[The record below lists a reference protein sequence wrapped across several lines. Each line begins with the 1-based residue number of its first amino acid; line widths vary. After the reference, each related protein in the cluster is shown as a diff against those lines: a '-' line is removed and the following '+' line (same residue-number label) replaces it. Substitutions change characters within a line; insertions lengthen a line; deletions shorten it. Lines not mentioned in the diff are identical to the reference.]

1 MERIPFLSREDCV
14 IDIFFFH
21 QWRNGQELK
30 ACISLSVLSLQE
42 DGELHRLKKKWWHDR
57 SECGQDK
64 AKVNGLKS
72 AVQHLQRFPL
82 YFFTLT
88 TTTSTAAKVAS
99 H

>member
-1 MERIPFLSREDCV
+1 M
-14 IDIFFFH
+14 
-21 QWRNGQELK
+21 K

-64 AKVNGLKS
+64 AKVNGIHT
-72 AVQHLQRFPL
+72 AVPHSKQFPF
-82 YFFTLT
+82 YFFILT
-88 TTTSTAAKVAS
+88 TTTTTPTAAKVAS

>member
-1 MERIPFLSREDCV
+1 M
-14 IDIFFFH
+14 
-21 QWRNGQELK
+21 RNGAKLK

-64 AKVNGLKS
+64 AKVNVTDPAALFTNKS
-72 AVQHLQRFPL
+72 FS
-82 YFFTLT
+82 FTSL
-88 TTTSTAAKVAS
+88 

>member
-1 MERIPFLSREDCV
+1 M
-14 IDIFFFH
+14 
-21 QWRNGQELK
+21 K

-64 AKVNGLKS
+64 AKVNLNEL
-72 AVQHLQRFPL
+72 AVPLSKQFLL
-82 YFFTLT
+82 YFSTITLT
-88 TTTSTAAKVAS
+88 MTITTTTAAKVAS